1 MTGQA
6 WLNGG
11 TFAHGAAGPPMVYF
25 SAYIVWLGASD
36 RSWADYS
43 PIYCT
48 AGVDPYAT
56 VVTVGFG
63 AGRSSSGRSGVGR
76 YVKICIA
83 ATWSHWHHRTGFSEA
98 DSRNLR

>member
-11 TFAHGAAGPPMVYF
+11 TFAHGAGGAVDVLFF
-25 SAYIVWLGASD
+25 SLFVWFCASD

-48 AGVDPYAT
+48 AGVDP
-56 VVTVGFG
+56 G
-63 AGRSSSGRSGVGR
+63 
-76 YVKICIA
+76 
-83 ATWSHWHHRTGFSEA
+83 
-98 DSRNLR
+98 LP